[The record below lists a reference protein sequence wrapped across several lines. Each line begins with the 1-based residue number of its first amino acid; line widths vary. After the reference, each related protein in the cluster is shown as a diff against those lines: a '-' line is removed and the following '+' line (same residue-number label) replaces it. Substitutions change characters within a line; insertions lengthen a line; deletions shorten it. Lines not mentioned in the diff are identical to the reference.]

1 MTSVQDQKGKVSYPM
16 SHSKNSQQ
24 QGSRMEKREKGS
36 GGEKEGRKEGRKERS
51 ELSISIVTCMS
62 CALTEP
68 SKPEDRRSDL
78 LWVCSLSPLW
88 TLSWQLAC

>member
-1 MTSVQDQKGKVSYPM
+1 
-16 SHSKNSQQ
+16 
-24 QGSRMEKREKGS
+24 
-36 GGEKEGRKEGRKERS
+36 
-51 ELSISIVTCMS
+51 MS

>member
-16 SHSKNSQQ
+16 SHSKSSQQ
-24 QGSRMEKREKGS
+24 QGSRMEEREKGS
-36 GGEKEGRKEGRKERS
+36 GGEKERSKERS
-51 ELSISIVTCMS
+51 ELSTSIVTGMS

-68 SKPEDRRSDL
+68 SKPEDRSSDS
-78 LWVCSLSPLW
+78 LWVYSLSPLW